1 MSEKDAIKIRD
12 EICRKIRMVA
22 TEFGNDI
29 VKNSI
34 IVTNM
39 LDCEACGGVKVIVTP
54 TVNLTLG
61 NVEYKVARFFEDV

>member
-1 MSEKDAIKIRD
+1 
-12 EICRKIRMVA
+12 MVA

-39 LDCEACGGVKVIVTP
+39 LDCETCGGVKVIVTP